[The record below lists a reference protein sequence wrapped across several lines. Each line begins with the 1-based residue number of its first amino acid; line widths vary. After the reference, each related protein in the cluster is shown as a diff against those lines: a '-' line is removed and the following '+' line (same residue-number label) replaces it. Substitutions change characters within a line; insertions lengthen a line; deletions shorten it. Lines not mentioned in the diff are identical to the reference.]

1 MKKHPFRSAL
11 TLASAAS
18 LAALFTAP
26 VQAFEFQSKSGE
38 VTGSWDTTVA
48 YSQAWRIQ
56 SPDCRLIA
64 TANGGCGRSPN
75 IDDGDLNFGTD
86 LYSRAFKAVT
96 EISMNYK
103 NVGAFLRGS
112 AFWDPQMQSKSGTDR
127 TPLPRASDDLVGQY
141 TRLLDA
147 FVYGKFDMG
156 GKAAELRLGRQVVS
170 WGESTFIQNGI
181 STINHFD
188 VAALRVPG
196 SEVKEGFLPI
206 EMVNFSLQ
214 LTNNV
219 SVQAIYLLN
228 WKPTIPEPAGSYFA
242 ANDFGT
248 PGGDRVI
255 LGFGAFSDAGV
266 DFRPLGGAL
275 ISDFQ
280 NVKRGPDRDA
290 RKNGQGGIALKW
302 YLPDVNNG
310 TELGFYAMTY
320 NSRLPLLSG
329 RTGSNAGVA
338 NAWGTANAVQ
348 ATALALVAGQSI
360 TAAIATGAGAGL
372 AASRTN
378 ALGFVG
384 DISAATLQQ
393 YATVAANTALGMGNV
408 GLQATNLAT
417 HEYARTASYFV
428 EYPEDIKMLGLSFNT
443 QIQRGGVALQGDLTY
458 RQDVPLQYDDVELL
472 FAALTPF
479 EAGLGLLGVPMLPV
493 GTPLTAFAPPAC
505 SATPP
510 ANTLNACNQLGR
522 FVTNQEVTGWGRFD
536 TWQGQFTATKTFANV
551 FKAAQMVV
559 VLEAAGYYIPD
570 MPDKT
575 IGGPNGRGLRFNG
588 PGTSVSGNAAFA
600 ARHFNEVEPLNRF
613 PDQFSWGYR
622 FAGRLEYPGLMGPW
636 NVVPRFSWQQDVS
649 GTSPGPGGNF
659 VEGRYGLTL
668 GVSANLRAKWEIDT
682 AWTTFGGAGR
692 FNDINDRDF
701 VSASIKY
708 SF

>member
-1 MKKHPFRSAL
+1 MIKHPLGHGL
-11 TLASAAS
+11 TMTS
-18 LAALFTAP
+18 AALFTVLSIAP

-38 VTGSWDTTVA
+38 LTGSWDTTVS

-64 TANGGCGRSPN
+64 NANGGCGRSPN

-96 EISMNYK
+96 EVSVSYH

-112 AFWDPQMQSKSGTDR
+112 AFWDPQMEGSTGTDR
-127 TPLPRASDDLVGQY
+127 TVLPKASADLVGQY

-147 FVYGKFDMG
+147 FVYYKFDLG
-156 GKAAELRLGRQVVS
+156 GKAAELRVGKQAVS

-196 SEVKEGFLPI
+196 SEVKEGFLPQ
-206 EMVNFSLQ
+206 EMVNFSIQ
-214 LTNNV
+214 FTDNF
-219 SVQAIYLLN
+219 SAQAIYLYD
-228 WKPTIPEPAGSYFA
+228 WDATIPEPAGSYFA

-255 LGFGAFSDAGV
+255 LGFGAFSDQGV
-266 DFRPLGGAL
+266 DFRPLGGTL

-280 NVKRGPDRDA
+280 NVKRGADRLPKDS
-290 RKNGQGGIALKW
+290 GQGGVALKW
-302 YLPDVNNG
+302 YLPDFNNG
-310 TELGFYAMTY
+310 TELGFYALNY
-320 NSRLPLLSG
+320 HSRLPLLSG

-348 ATALALVAGQSI
+348 ATALALLAGQPI

-384 DISAATLQQ
+384 DISQATLQQ
-393 YATVAANTALGMGNV
+393 YATIAANTALGMGNV
-408 GLQATNLAT
+408 AAQATNLAT
-417 HEYARTASYFV
+417 HEYSRTASYFV
-428 EYPEDIKMLGLSFNT
+428 EYPEDIQMIGVSFNT
-443 QIQRGGVALQGDLTY
+443 QIQRGGIALQGDLTF
-458 RQDVPLQYDDVELL
+458 RKDVPLQYDDVELL

-493 GTPLTAFAPPAC
+493 GTPLTAFNPPAC

-522 FVTNQEVTGWGRFD
+522 FGTSQEVTGWGRFD
-536 TWQGQFTATKTFANV
+536 TWQGQFTATKSFANV
-551 FKAAQMVV
+551 LKAAQLVM

-570 MPDKT
+570 MPGKT
-575 IGGPNGRGLRFNG
+575 SGGPNNRGLRFNG
-588 PGTSVSGNAAFA
+588 PGTSVSGNAEFA
-600 ARHFNEVEPLNRF
+600 ARHFGEVEPLSRF

-622 FAGRLEYPGLMGPW
+622 FAGRIEYPGLIGPW
-636 NVVPRFSWQQDVS
+636 NVVPRWSWAHDVG

-659 VEGRYGLTL
+659 VEGRTGLTL
-668 GVSANLRAKWEIDT
+668 GVSANLRAKWEVDT
-682 AWTTFGGAGR
+682 AWTRFAGAGR

>member
-1 MKKHPFRSAL
+1 M
-11 TLASAAS
+11 
-18 LAALFTAP
+18 
-26 VQAFEFQSKSGE
+26 
-38 VTGSWDTTVA
+38 
-48 YSQAWRIQ
+48 
-56 SPDCRLIA
+56 
-64 TANGGCGRSPN
+64 
-75 IDDGDLNFGTD
+75 
-86 LYSRAFKAVT
+86 
-96 EISMNYK
+96 
-103 NVGAFLRGS
+103 
-112 AFWDPQMQSKSGTDR
+112 
-127 TPLPRASDDLVGQY
+127 
-141 TRLLDA
+141 
-147 FVYGKFDMG
+147 
-156 GKAAELRLGRQVVS
+156 
-170 WGESTFIQNGI
+170 
-181 STINHFD
+181 
-188 VAALRVPG
+188 
-196 SEVKEGFLPI
+196 
-206 EMVNFSLQ
+206 
-214 LTNNV
+214 
-219 SVQAIYLLN
+219 
-228 WKPTIPEPAGSYFA
+228 
-242 ANDFGT
+242 
-248 PGGDRVI
+248 
-255 LGFGAFSDAGV
+255 
-266 DFRPLGGAL
+266 
-275 ISDFQ
+275 
-280 NVKRGPDRDA
+280 
-290 RKNGQGGIALKW
+290 KW

-393 YATVAANTALGMGNV
+393 YATIAANTALGMGNV
-408 GLQATNLAT
+408 GAQASNLAT

-428 EYPEDIKMLGLSFNT
+428 EYPEDIRMLGLSFNT
-443 QIQRGGVALQGDLTY
+443 QLQRGGVALQGDLTF
-458 RQDVPLQYDDVELL
+458 RQNVPLQYDDVELL

-479 EAGLGLLGVPMLPV
+479 EAGLGLLGVPMLPS

-522 FVTNQEVTGWGRFD
+522 FLTNQEVTGWGRFD

-559 VLEAAGYYIPD
+559 VFEAAGYLIPD